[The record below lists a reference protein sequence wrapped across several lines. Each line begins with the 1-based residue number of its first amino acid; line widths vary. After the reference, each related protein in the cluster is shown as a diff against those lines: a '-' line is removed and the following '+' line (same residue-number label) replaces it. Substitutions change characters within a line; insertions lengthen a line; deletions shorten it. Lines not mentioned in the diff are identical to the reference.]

1 MALTLGDG
9 HLRGLD
15 ERSFAAELFGDER
28 IGGMV
33 LHGAG
38 YMTVGALSNALLSDL
53 GVKRSKEERRGLRG
67 KKKRLLAGGG

>member
-1 MALTLGDG
+1 M
-9 HLRGLD
+9 
-15 ERSFAAELFGDER
+15 
-28 IGGMV
+28 